1 MKIKSPAIA
10 GLFDAGFMS
19 LDGILT
25 SNDLEAFEQSHDD
38 AIWKN

>member
-1 MKIKSPAIA
+1 MSLKSPAIA

-25 SNDLEAFEQSHDD
+25 SSGLEAFEQWHDD
-38 AIWKN
+38 AVWKN